1 MYVRPN
7 RPGLFRLSLGGALL
21 AAELIEGR
29 PQYHMHTHMH
39 FNADLAYGRYT
50 LSAYSTGGSAW
61 VTPGTAEMVWT
72 GFAPTVSVS

>member
-29 PQYHMHTHMH
+29 PHYHGHADVH
-39 FNADLAYGRYT
+39 FLAFGKYAIESYT
-50 LSAYSTGGSAW
+50 TSSATTALKDAMLSTEW
-61 VTPGTAEMVWT
+61 RRR
-72 GFAPTVSVS
+72 